1 MLPQIGLDR
10 TAVPVEVPP
19 PPHFH
24 PLHGTPGNVRF
35 RSSGAEG
42 SRGLTAAQKA
52 GLRYEAKAQDYL
64 SKVLGGLYHVAP
76 YLHFTDLSGSRTVV
90 PDGLYLNDGEAIVF
104 EIKISH
110 MPDAW
115 WQLRRLYQPVV
126 ERLSYVHSVSVIEVV
141 RSFDPSQA
149 FPEEV
154 KVIRGLDGLVSSPN
168 FRVLLWRP

>member
-1 MLPQIGLDR
+1 
-10 TAVPVEVPP
+10 VE
-19 PPHFH
+19 
-24 PLHGTPGNVRF
+24 L
-35 RSSGAEG
+35 
-42 SRGLTAAQKA
+42 
-52 GLRYEAKAQDYL
+52 
-64 SKVLGGLYHVAP
+64 KVLAA
-76 YLHFTDLSGSRTVV
+76 SRLRRRRGCVTRRKPKITFRRSFV

-154 KVIRGLDGLVSSPN
+154 KVIRGLDGLVSSSN